1 VNAGEYVPEGGGMM
15 DYVNVYVL
23 TNLTI
28 DGNGE
33 VKSKV
38 VGVTFNIHEAE
49 AHRAK
54 GVENEF
60 DTFQIDSDWRE
71 DAEVTA
77 TVLAMR
83 AFREIVALQVEEALR

>member
-1 VNAGEYVPEGGGMM
+1 MM

>member
-1 VNAGEYVPEGGGMM
+1 MM

-23 TNLTI
+23 TNLSI